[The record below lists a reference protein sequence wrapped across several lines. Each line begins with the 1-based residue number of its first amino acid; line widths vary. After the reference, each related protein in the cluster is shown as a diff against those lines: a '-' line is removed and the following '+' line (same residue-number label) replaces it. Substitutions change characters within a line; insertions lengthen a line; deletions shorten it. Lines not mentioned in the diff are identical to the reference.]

1 MTEEQIKILSD
12 TNVIKELKRIKL
24 TKGELIKNWY
34 VIEHFYRVFYSTQ
47 YRESGRIA
55 SLQRD
60 PNNNE
65 ITTNVNFAD
74 NELGR
79 LHKRLQNTDLAFLN
93 ISETNKIYKEASILN
108 IKNNVLPWQKQHW
121 PEIVSFLT
129 AVRRGQAT
137 KGLYIAGEI
146 GAGKT
151 YLACALSH
159 ELAENDKTVIMV
171 KTIELFQYLM
181 SNKDLINSILEK
193 MSSVDIL
200 VLDDLGR
207 EPSNNRT
214 SWFTLDFL
222 YTIITKRYLNQKP
235 VIITSNYDINTYTN
249 IITSVEKT
257 VNSSTVAV
265 RMRDA
270 LINGNAE
277 IKLFNV
283 QNIRSLK

>member
-12 TNVIKELKRIKL
+12 NNVIKELKRIKL

-60 PNNNE
+60 PNTNE

>member
-12 TNVIKELKRIKL
+12 NNVIKELKRIKL

-60 PNNNE
+60 PNTNE

-207 EPSNNRT
+207 EPSNSRT